1 MNSPNQD
8 KTGYNTI
15 YDPNAA
21 LNFFKLFGKF
31 ELAKQGKKFFVQGQQ
46 KGIFSFFQ
54 ADKIY
59 LLVEGNVIIQ
69 TACGNISDLEP
80 GNIFGE
86 FTLYTSHN
94 ATAIAKTPCKLFSLT
109 EKQLVAGFKKK
120 PEFLFMLMDVLVN
133 YFQNIGSEAK
143 DTSLLTAPAPKKH
156 DVLSAKML
164 NELKQRLGDE
174 ALTIIPE
181 KKIIFQKGASAL
193 VMYVILE
200 GYMTISV
207 DNKVVARSGPG
218 DIVGEVALVAKRHL
232 RTANVIA
239 ETRCL
244 LLAIDRQEILMLTQA
259 LPAFG
264 IAILRVLGSR

>member
-8 KTGYNTI
+8 KTGYSTI

-21 LNFFKLFGKF
+21 LKFFKLFGKF
-31 ELAKQGKKFFVQGQQ
+31 ELAKQGKKLFVQGQQ

-54 ADKIY
+54 ADKMY
-59 LLVEGNVIIQ
+59 LLVEGNVVIQ
-69 TACGNISDLEP
+69 TACGDISDLEP

-86 FTLYTSHN
+86 LTHYTRHN
-94 ATAIAKTPCKLFSLT
+94 ATAIAKIPCKLFSLT
-109 EKQLVAGFKKK
+109 EKQLMAGLKKK

-133 YFQNIGSEAK
+133 YFQNISPKTK
-143 DTSLLTAPAPKKH
+143 DTSLPTDKPPKKH
-156 DVLSAKML
+156 DVLNAKML
-164 NELKQRLGDE
+164 NELKQRLGNE

-181 KKIIFQKGASAL
+181 KKTVFQQGASAL

-207 DNKVVARSGPG
+207 DDKIVARSGPG
-218 DIVGEVALVAKRHL
+218 DIVGEIALVAKRHL

-239 ETRCL
+239 ETRCS
-244 LLAIDRQEILMLTQA
+244 LLAISRQEILMLTQA

-264 IAILRVLGSR
+264 IAILRALLSR